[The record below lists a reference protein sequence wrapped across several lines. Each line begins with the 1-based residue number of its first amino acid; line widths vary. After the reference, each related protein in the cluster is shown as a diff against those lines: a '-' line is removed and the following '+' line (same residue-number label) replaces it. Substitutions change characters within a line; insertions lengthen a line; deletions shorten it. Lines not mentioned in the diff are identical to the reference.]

1 MQHRICDKRDDGN
14 HGQPYNRFL
23 HRGHRGDI
31 VQVVLVFD
39 ASLAHSDALPRR
51 TRLDGIRPAVEL
63 EAVSAEPPSA
73 DFSSESSPAET
84 DLLEDTSIVES
95 ASRLH
100 GGAEP
105 LRAHRIE
112 DAVAAH
118 RSQRRGNSIL
128 QFLIARIDADAIAAL
143 GTKQGDGLHV
153 DALDKRRIRANN
165 RIGCD
170 VLRFAGFDKRE
181 RRDQIGSGV
190 QRVIAESVLNSPG
203 ARGRRL
209 RCDARLRTLS
219 GTVVDP
225 FEANRATPVSM

>member
-51 TRLDGIRPAVEL
+51 TRLDGIRPRRGARSGFGRATFRGFL
-63 EAVSAEPPSA
+63 IGIVSSGN
-73 DFSSESSPAET
+73 
-84 DLLEDTSIVES
+84 
-95 ASRLH
+95 RLARRH
-100 GGAEP
+100 LNRGKRIKVQGGAEP

-118 RSQRRGNSIL
+118 RSQRRRNSLL

-143 GTKQGDGLHV
+143 GTKQSDGLHV
-153 DALDKRRIRANN
+153 DALDKRRIRAND

-190 QRVIAESVLNSPG
+190 QRIIAESWEKTAFS
-203 ARGRRL
+203 
-209 RCDARLRTLS
+209 
-219 GTVVDP
+219 
-225 FEANRATPVSM
+225 